1 MSKTV
6 LITGGAGFVGSNL
19 AILLKKKY
27 PSYSVITLDNLR
39 RRGSELN
46 LQRLKEHEI
55 EFIHGDIRYSGDL
68 LPDDRDISLVIDCS
82 AEPSVL
88 AGYNSSTEYVINT
101 NILGTVNCLELAK
114 DKNADFVYLSTS
126 RVYPFKKLNEIS
138 FNEEETNYTIAS
150 DQDIPGVTCD
160 GISEIFPLDG
170 VRSLYGATKLS
181 SELIIQEYVEMYG
194 IKAVI
199 NRCGVIAGPWQMGKV
214 DQGVFSFWMLH
225 HYFKRDL
232 NYIGFGGKGKQVRDF
247 LHINDLF
254 NLVDLEIHNMSVCNG
269 MIYNVGGG
277 SNCCLS
283 LLDATSLCEDL
294 TDNDINIGSIEKDRE
309 MDVRIY
315 ISDNSKVQQEMG
327 WFVQKTPRDI
337 LSDIHVWICENESI
351 VKKTILQ

>member
-27 PSYSVITLDNLR
+27 PGYFVITLDNLR

-55 EFIHGDIRYSGDL
+55 EFIHGDIRYSRDFL
-68 LPDDRDISLVIDCS
+68 LDDRDISLVVDCS

-88 AGYNSSTEYVINT
+88 AGYNSSAEYVINT

-114 DKNADFVYLSTS
+114 DKNADFIYLSTS
-126 RVYPFKKLNEIS
+126 RVYPFKKLNEIN
-138 FNEEETNYTIAS
+138 FNEEKTNYTIAS
-150 DQDIPGVTCD
+150 DQEIPGVTRD
-160 GISEIFPLDG
+160 GISEVFPLDG
-170 VRSLYGATKLS
+170 SRSLYGATKLS
-181 SELIIQEYVEMYG
+181 SELIIQEYVEMCG

-199 NRCGVIAGPWQMGKV
+199 NRCGVIAGPWQMGRV

-225 HYFKRDL
+225 HYFKQDL
-232 NYIGFGGKGKQVRDF
+232 NYIGFEGKGKQVRDL

-254 NLVDLEIHNMSVCNG
+254 NLVDLEIHDMSVCNG
-269 MIYNVGGG
+269 KIYNVGGG
-277 SNCCLS
+277 NNCCLS
-283 LLDATSLCEDL
+283 LLDTTRLCEEL
-294 TDNDINIGSIEKDRE
+294 TDNKIDIGSIEKDRE

-315 ISDNSKVQQEMG
+315 ISDNSKVQREMG
-327 WFVQKTPRDI
+327 WFVQKTPHDI
-337 LSDIHVWICENESI
+337 LYDIHVWIYEHEGM
-351 VKKTILQ
+351 VEKAIL